1 MSVESAEHST
11 DPCGHL
17 GHAVHRSTN
26 RAKRGMLRRQ
36 VRLAGRMSAA
46 RELTPTAHGRALGV
60 SSWTVPARL
69 TDVER
74 LQRFL
79 VSSASASR
87 VEDRTHANDR
97 LHSTGIRVSAEWV
110 PQTLRPNPPRHRD
123 EGWRLRGLLVARGVP
138 AAHHGVVPPQVWA
151 KCHGLFDIVLH
162 GCASTVNVL
171 THCCEGLSSDT
182 MYLIL
187 DTLLRSIRTS

>member
-138 AAHHGVVPPQVWA
+138 AANHGVVPLQVWA
-151 KCHGLFDIVLH
+151 KCPLLSPSSRATSCRGWTS
-162 GCASTVNVL
+162 CT
-171 THCCEGLSSDT
+171 CC
-182 MYLIL
+182 
-187 DTLLRSIRTS
+187 

>member
-138 AAHHGVVPPQVWA
+138 AANHGVVPLQVWA
-151 KCHGLFDIVLH
+151 KCGAPLH
-162 GCASTVNVL
+162 GFFGNAATKNTVGKGVRPAAL
-171 THCCEGLSSDT
+171 TVA
-182 MYLIL
+182 
-187 DTLLRSIRTS
+187 